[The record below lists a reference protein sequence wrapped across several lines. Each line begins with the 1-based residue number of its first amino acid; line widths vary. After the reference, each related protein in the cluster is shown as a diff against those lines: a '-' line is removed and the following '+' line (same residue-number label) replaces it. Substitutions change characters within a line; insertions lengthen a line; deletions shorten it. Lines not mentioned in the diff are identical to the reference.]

1 MAIIDALKIAG
12 PVGPM
17 QVQQIGSAYF
27 VGSYPVAAD
36 GTYIGPWQVNDTNN
50 YVGPYP
56 WRQIGS
62 QYWVGPWEVS

>member
-27 VGSYPVAAD
+27 VGSYP
-36 GTYIGPWQVNDTNN
+36 
-50 YVGPYP
+50 